1 MKHYQILLLW
11 RDGRVG
17 WIELPI
23 CPSELRIPVS
33 TPVMRWFGLGEPV
46 PWPVVPRWRQ
56 FHVAEFRKLPPA
68 WDYNPAAD
76 KEHIRFY
83 EEVALRSGGQSQ

>member
-1 MKHYQILLLW
+1 MKHYQVLLLW

-23 CPSELRIPVS
+23 CPSELRIPVL

-46 PWPVVPRWRQ
+46 PLPQ
-56 FHVAEFRKLPPA
+56 VAEFRKLPPA

-83 EEVALRSGGQSQ
+83 EEVA